1 MVIASLG
8 RGVST
13 RLRLERKR
21 LCLSRLPLVLYIEL
35 ITAGRGGGR
44 RQIGANNAEKLTTRS
59 KSDHVTL
66 VQIVQPRR
74 TQRRAEGEKDRSFS
88 AYLRRPLRLDV
99 PILVVLI

>member
-66 VQIVQPRR
+66 VQIVQPPQDAKARR
-74 TQRRAEGEKDRSFS
+74 GRERQVF
-88 AYLRRPLRLDV
+88 LCVPLRLDV